1 MFIVSIDSIF
11 IILLAVAIAIFLFF
25 WIISK
30 VNEWRFRYKPE
41 SGHLFR
47 CPICSR
53 RLKAA
58 RAGRFRCPEC
68 TTILALA
75 ETGAVNLG

>member
-47 CPICSR
+47 CPICLFMYVSDEEKKIMQCPR
-53 RLKAA
+53 CKSYSDLKK
-58 RAGRFRCPEC
+58 
-68 TTILALA
+68 TKMH
-75 ETGAVNLG
+75 